1 MFTFELQWRKN
12 GKKRI
17 AGIDEAGRGPLAGPV
32 VAAAV
37 ILPEK
42 FSLSG
47 VNDSKQLTENMR
59 DKLFRQINEYP
70 EIQVGVGIVS
80 ERVIDKINILQA
92 TKKAMRQ
99 AVMNLPEE
107 PDHLLIDGLLLENLY
122 ISQTKII
129 KGDSKSASIA
139 SASIVAKVVRDEIMK
154 VYESRIPGYNF
165 AKHKGY
171 GTKEHTQAL
180 QNNGISVIHRLSF
193 APVRD
198 TLQKDSNGQAK

>member
-1 MFTFELQWRKN
+1 MFSFELQWRKN

-37 ILPEK
+37 VLPDD
-42 FSLSG
+42 FSLDG

-59 DKLFRQINEYP
+59 DNLFQKIKEYP
-70 EIQVGVGIVS
+70 CIQIGVGIVS
-80 ERVIDKINILQA
+80 ERVIDNINILQA
-92 TKKAMRQ
+92 TKKAMKK
-99 AVMNLPEE
+99 AVYNLPEK
-107 PDHLLIDGLLLENLY
+107 PDHLLIDGLFLNNVT

-129 KGDSKSASIA
+129 KGDSKSVSIA
-139 SASIVAKVVRDEIMK
+139 SASIVAKVVRDQIMK
-154 VYESRIPGYNF
+154 VYEEKFPGYKF

-180 QNNGISVIHRLSF
+180 ANKGISVIHRLSF
-193 APVRD
+193 APVRE
-198 TLQKDSNGQAK
+198 TLQKDSNG